1 LNAIK
6 KDCPNPVC
14 KSIILD
20 ILGAV
25 IIGKK
30 STNLYRCPKCKKVC
44 RVERTSIE
52 QKLTQ
57 KYIDASKIKLK
68 KK

>member
-1 LNAIK
+1 M
-6 KDCPNPVC
+6 
-14 KSIILD
+14 ILD
-20 ILGAV
+20 ILGAI

-30 STNLYRCPKCKKVC
+30 STNLFRCPKCKKVC

-57 KYIDASKIKLK
+57 KYIDASKIKLTQK
-68 KK
+68 